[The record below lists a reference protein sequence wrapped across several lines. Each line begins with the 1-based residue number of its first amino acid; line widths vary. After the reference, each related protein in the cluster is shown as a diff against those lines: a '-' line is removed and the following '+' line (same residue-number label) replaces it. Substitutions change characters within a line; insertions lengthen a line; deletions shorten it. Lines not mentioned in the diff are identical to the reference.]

1 MQAGLEAQRTK
12 LKKSVCVWKGI
23 GAVYRH
29 LEETK
34 PPLYP
39 PVTSSHILVCS
50 D

>member
-12 LKKSVCVWKGI
+12 LKKSVWGGI

-29 LEETK
+29 LEKIK
-34 PPLYP
+34 PPLYL